1 MKEQLFIIKDGER
14 YELDLNNPSGISLNY
29 KSNLFGDLSKITCSH
44 SYTFKL
50 PMTLNNRTVLDNAEE
65 IRSNSTMV
73 RRKLIAEFY
82 QNGIMLFTDANLYI
96 ESVDGCYQAVMTWGV
111 IRGLETLKD
120 KDIPLNE
127 LPDDFQRAMFSKE
140 FQQISEYDNTKD
152 YLKPVY
158 DAGLRFITDHVNPVI
173 YGYWNNMYY
182 PLPVVP
188 VHRLIKAINKH
199 FGTAFD
205 ISHDYDAS
213 NFQNGIWNE
222 TRDNYVFTRGVI
234 PLVDAKWTEVQ
245 KNEVCFSMM
254 TIGYGSRANYCG
266 IGNILFV
273 SGTGFYTTN
282 YYKLITHGTFQGAD
296 QYTTLEQVYTGGLK
310 YELDG
315 CFNMKL
321 ECPYGEEP
329 EFRVYEKKFNKN
341 EAEVVASVKGVRD
354 AVTGEY
360 CFDFRESNGKS
371 RLSFDYYLFRQGVGT
386 DSKEKIFFFG
396 FSHKPTGFG
405 TGDNTFSIYVDVIP
419 YELNTD
425 FSALSY
431 SAAASYTLHT
441 VRKLPDI
448 SCMDFMKALFYMA
461 GAFPVEKQ
469 DGSVGIVYYDELQSA
484 IDNGTTLDWS
494 DKVTSGYEELPDK
507 ISYAVSGYA
516 QRNYYLTKTDKL
528 ESSNETKK
536 EDEYA
541 SGIGII
547 SVENECIEKD
557 KTVITIPFSA
567 PFTKS
572 ASSPSLYT
580 GNTFKFWKQE
590 SDGSVKNGTANPIC
604 GIIECWT
611 YKMSETTKQDFM
623 GMRCWNAFTE
633 MEKNPSYAYL
643 QKILK
648 DPVIITETLNLNEFD
663 LRDIDYSVPVY
674 LNKYNSYFAVV
685 SIKRDSKGVCKCEL
699 IKLPEE

>member
-158 DAGLRFITDHVNPVI
+158 DAGLRFIADHVTPVI

-234 PLVDAKWTEVQ
+234 PLVDAEWTEVQ
-245 KNEVCFSMM
+245 KNEVCFSMLSI
-254 TIGYGSRANYCG
+254 TCGSRA
-266 IGNILFV
+266 I
-273 SGTGFYTTN
+273 
-282 YYKLITHGTFQGAD
+282 H
-296 QYTTLEQVYTGGLK
+296 
-310 YELDG
+310 
-315 CFNMKL
+315 
-321 ECPYGEEP
+321 
-329 EFRVYEKKFNKN
+329 
-341 EAEVVASVKGVRD
+341 
-354 AVTGEY
+354 
-360 CFDFRESNGKS
+360 
-371 RLSFDYYLFRQGVGT
+371 
-386 DSKEKIFFFG
+386 
-396 FSHKPTGFG
+396 
-405 TGDNTFSIYVDVIP
+405 
-419 YELNTD
+419 
-425 FSALSY
+425 Y
-431 SAAASYTLHT
+431 S
-441 VRKLPDI
+441 
-448 SCMDFMKALFYMA
+448 
-461 GAFPVEKQ
+461 
-469 DGSVGIVYYDELQSA
+469 
-484 IDNGTTLDWS
+484 
-494 DKVTSGYEELPDK
+494 
-507 ISYAVSGYA
+507 
-516 QRNYYLTKTDKL
+516 
-528 ESSNETKK
+528 
-536 EDEYA
+536 
-541 SGIGII
+541 
-547 SVENECIEKD
+547 
-557 KTVITIPFSA
+557 
-567 PFTKS
+567 
-572 ASSPSLYT
+572 
-580 GNTFKFWKQE
+580 
-590 SDGSVKNGTANPIC
+590 
-604 GIIECWT
+604 
-611 YKMSETTKQDFM
+611 
-623 GMRCWNAFTE
+623 
-633 MEKNPSYAYL
+633 
-643 QKILK
+643 
-648 DPVIITETLNLNEFD
+648 
-663 LRDIDYSVPVY
+663 
-674 LNKYNSYFAVV
+674 
-685 SIKRDSKGVCKCEL
+685 
-699 IKLPEE
+699 

>member
-1 MKEQLFIIKDGER
+1 MKEQFFIIKDGER

-234 PLVDAKWTEVQ
+234 PLVDAEWTEVQ

-254 TIGYGSRANYCG
+254 TIGYVSRANYCG

-396 FSHKPTGFG
+396 FSHKPTDFG

-431 SAAASYTLHT
+431 SAAASYPLHT

-685 SIKRDSKGVCKCEL
+685 SIKRDSKGKCKCEL
-699 IKLPEE
+699 IKLP

>member
-82 QNGIMLFTDANLYI
+82 QNGIMLFTDSNLYI

-158 DAGLRFITDHVNPVI
+158 DAGLRFITDHDNPVI

-234 PLVDAKWTEVQ
+234 PLVDAEWTEVQ

-296 QYTTLEQVYTGGLK
+296 RYTTLEQVYTGGLK

-354 AVTGEY
+354 AETGEY

-386 DSKEKIFFFG
+386 DPKRKYS
-396 FSHKPTGFG
+396 FSGL
-405 TGDNTFSIYVDVIP
+405 VI
-419 YELNTD
+419 
-425 FSALSY
+425 SRQALV
-431 SAAASYTLHT
+431 L
-441 VRKLPDI
+441 
-448 SCMDFMKALFYMA
+448 
-461 GAFPVEKQ
+461 
-469 DGSVGIVYYDELQSA
+469 
-484 IDNGTTLDWS
+484 
-494 DKVTSGYEELPDK
+494 
-507 ISYAVSGYA
+507 
-516 QRNYYLTKTDKL
+516 
-528 ESSNETKK
+528 
-536 EDEYA
+536 
-541 SGIGII
+541 
-547 SVENECIEKD
+547 
-557 KTVITIPFSA
+557 
-567 PFTKS
+567 
-572 ASSPSLYT
+572 
-580 GNTFKFWKQE
+580 
-590 SDGSVKNGTANPIC
+590 
-604 GIIECWT
+604 
-611 YKMSETTKQDFM
+611 
-623 GMRCWNAFTE
+623 
-633 MEKNPSYAYL
+633 
-643 QKILK
+643 
-648 DPVIITETLNLNEFD
+648 VIILSLFMLMLSHT
-663 LRDIDYSVPVY
+663 S
-674 LNKYNSYFAVV
+674 
-685 SIKRDSKGVCKCEL
+685 
-699 IKLPEE
+699 

>member
-234 PLVDAKWTEVQ
+234 PLVDAEWTEVQ

-254 TIGYGSRANYCG
+254 TIGYWSRANYCG

-315 CFNMKL
+315 CFNVKL

-396 FSHKPTGFG
+396 FSHKPTDFG

-431 SAAASYTLHT
+431 SAAASYPLHT

-685 SIKRDSKGVCKCEL
+685 SIKRDSKGKCKCEL
-699 IKLPEE
+699 IKLP

>member
-82 QNGIMLFTDANLYI
+82 QNGIMLFTDSNLYI

-234 PLVDAKWTEVQ
+234 PLVDAEWTEVQ

-431 SAAASYTLHT
+431 SAAASYPLHT

-685 SIKRDSKGVCKCEL
+685 SIKRDSKGKCKCEL
-699 IKLPEE
+699 IKLP